1 MNAFLIVSRQKKKKK
16 KSEESLQLKIPVTNI
31 DLILTV

>member
-1 MNAFLIVSRQKKKKK
+1 MNDFLIVSRQKKK

>member
-1 MNAFLIVSRQKKKKK
+1 MNAFLIVSRQKKKK